1 MYKTKHQEKNPN
13 NNWAMELN
21 EKFSKQNYFS

>member
-1 MYKTKHQEKNPN
+1 MYKTKHQENNPN

-21 EKFSKQNYFS
+21 ENFSKQKYFS